1 MISLEPDQRPTF
13 DNILHT
19 SRGTVFPESFYSFLH
34 NYVASINEMP
44 SNPPYTPAS
53 TAPPSTN
60 ATIKSNVST
69 SSINPPPPDTNNNA
83 LPSDS
88 DHRLERIWADYE
100 SIEPYIIQDL
110 PEEGQEM
117 NVKIDYQTLAPLAKP
132 FQVCAFP
139 SLPELITDGCSRTY
153 YQWSYTYQIVIP
165 NYIHYLE
172 EEEPPLKV
180 GCRHHIRTFIV

>member
-1 MISLEPDQRPTF
+1 MISLEPGQRPTF
-13 DNILHT
+13 DNMLHT

-53 TAPPSTN
+53 TVPSSANT
-60 ATIKSNVST
+60 TIKSSVPT
-69 SSINPPPPDTNNNA
+69 SNLNAPPPDINNDA

-100 SIEPYIIQDL
+100 SIEPYVIQEA

-117 NVKIDYQTLAPLAKP
+117 DVKIDYQTLAPLAKP
-132 FQVCAFP
+132 FEVRDFL
-139 SLPELITDGCSRTY
+139 SL
-153 YQWSYTYQIVIP
+153 
-165 NYIHYLE
+165 LE
-172 EEEPPLKV
+172 V
-180 GCRHHIRTFIV
+180 VTNVF